1 MEEDS
6 FVDSLT
12 TYDGIDEG
20 EDTYHCSRRSCH
32 RRRRFLAPAKS
43 NNRALS
49 PATTVRELL
58 ECPVCSKSMFPP
70 IHQCPNGHTLCSI
83 CKLTVNR
90 CPACREKLGD
100 IRCLA
105 LEKVAESLELP
116 CKYCSLGCMEIF
128 PYYIKLRHEAHCNY
142 RPYSCPYPGSDECSE
157 VGDVPF
163 LVDHLREDH
172 KVDLHVGPTF
182 NHLYVKS
189 NRLEVECAARMLMV
203 FNCYNKYFC
212 LHFEAFHLGI
222 APVYI
227 AFLRFMG
234 DAAEARSFSYRL
246 EVGSNGRKLIWE
258 GTPRS
263 IRDSHQKVRNSH
275 DGLIIQRNMALFFSG
290 GDRKELKLRIS
301 GRIWKDNGN

>member
-12 TYDGIDEG
+12 TYDVIYEG
-20 EDTYHCSRRSCH
+20 EDTYHRCRRSCH
-32 RRRRFLAPAKS
+32 HRRRFLAPAKS

-49 PATTVRELL
+49 PATTVHELL

-70 IHQCPNGHTLCSI
+70 IHQ
-83 CKLTVNR
+83 
-90 CPACREKLGD
+90 
-100 IRCLA
+100 
-105 LEKVAESLELP
+105 
-116 CKYCSLGCMEIF
+116 GCMEIF

-157 VGDVPF
+157 VEDVPF

-246 EVGSNGRKLIWE
+246 EVGNNGRKLIWE

-301 GRIWKDNGN
+301 GRIWKDNSN

>member
-12 TYDGIDEG
+12 TYDGIYEG
-20 EDTYHCSRRSCH
+20 EDTYHRCRLSCH
-32 RRRRFLAPAKS
+32 HRRRFLAPAKS

-49 PATTVRELL
+49 PATTVHELL

-70 IHQCPNGHTLCSI
+70 IHQLA
-83 CKLTVNR
+83 VNR
-90 CPACREKLGD
+90 CPACLEKLGD
-100 IRCLA
+100 IPCLA

-157 VGDVPF
+157 VEDVPF

-189 NRLEVECAARMLMV
+189 NRLEVECAARMLMEGAQASDLWPNLEGQQQLDGGGAHTQSMQLV
-203 FNCYNKYFC
+203 ASGALCSYAQCSLVRLFVSNF
-212 LHFEAFHLGI
+212 G
-222 APVYI
+222 VV
-227 AFLRFMG
+227 
-234 DAAEARSFSYRL
+234 SFSYL
-246 EVGSNGRKLIWE
+246 E
-258 GTPRS
+258 
-263 IRDSHQKVRNSH
+263 
-275 DGLIIQRNMALFFSG
+275 A
-290 GDRKELKLRIS
+290 
-301 GRIWKDNGN
+301 

>member
-12 TYDGIDEG
+12 TCDGIHG
-20 EDTYHCSRRSCH
+20 RGDTHH
-32 RRRRFLAPAKS
+32 RRRCPRHHRRRFSAPAKS
-43 NNRALS
+43 NNRAPS
-49 PATTVRELL
+49 PVTKVHELL
-58 ECPVCSKSMFPP
+58 ECPLCSKSMFPP

-90 CPACREKLGD
+90 CPTCLEKLGD

-116 CKYCSLGCMEIF
+116 CKYCSLGCMEIL
-128 PYYIKLRHEAHCNY
+128 PYYIKLRHEAHCNF

-163 LVDHLREDH
+163 LVDHMREDH
-172 KVDLHVGPTF
+172 KVDLHIGSTF
-182 NHLYVKS
+182 NHLYFKS
-189 NRLEVECAARMLMV
+189 NRREVECAARMLMV
-203 FNCYNKYFC
+203 FNCYNQYFC

-234 DAAEARSFSYRL
+234 DAAEAQSFSYRL
-246 EVGSNGRKLIWE
+246 EVGSNSRKLIWE

-263 IRDSHQKVRNSH
+263 IRDSHQKVRDSH
-275 DGLIIQRNMALFFSG
+275 DGLIVQRNMALVFSA
-290 GDRKELKLRIS
+290 GDGKELKLRIS
-301 GRIWKDNGN
+301 GRIWKDNSA